1 VKVPVMSLHELW
13 ESNEAD
19 LVRARDTLP
28 ESALNNDAV
37 RRYEEYIDNNEL
49 ELACDTLAPYGQDHP
64 VNQVFWLAL
73 RDAATKME
81 LPNQASLYEKYCES
95 P

>member
-1 VKVPVMSLHELW
+1 MSLHELW
-13 ESNEAD
+13 KSIEAD
-19 LVRARDTLP
+19 LVCARDTLP
-28 ESALNNDAV
+28 EPAL
-37 RRYEEYIDNNEL
+37 NNEL
-49 ELACDTLAPYGQDHP
+49 EVACDTLASYGQDHP

-81 LPNQASLYEKYCES
+81 LPNQASLYEKYRES